1 MRHTLA
7 ILLTVL
13 VVAALALPTVVA
25 QKGDQKGDQ
34 AEVQL
39 KAAINKEVV
48 EGNLKAAI
56 DLYRKIAQSGNRPVA
71 ARALVRMGQCYEK
84 LGEANARE
92 ARKAYE
98 QVVREFG
105 DQAEM
110 AAEARS
116 RLAALK
122 PASRESSLPTLR
134 LVWEGPEVELMGAPS
149 PDGRYICYTDW
160 DTGDLAIH
168 DLTTGQNR
176 RLSGQKAW
184 DGSFAENSRWSPDGR
199 LIAFTWATLG
209 DTADLRIVGLDS
221 ARPRVL
227 FQDKEY
233 SWATVEDWSPDGR
246 QILARLYK
254 GSSLGRASALSL
266 VSASDG
272 SVRQLKDMSPPA
284 TGYASYMKFSPDGRY
299 IAFDYQNV
307 RASSLDKDIV
317 LLSVDGKRETPLVK
331 HPADDYLLGWTPDG
345 NSILFA
351 SDRTGAID
359 AWILPVAGGRPAG
372 EPRIVRKDI
381 GAISPLGLTRDGA
394 FFYGHGTDLRNIYVA
409 TIDRTRGAMTATYRK
424 LELPFEGRN
433 DTAEFSPD
441 GKRLAFVRASNRKAS
456 SSGGIRS
463 NSLCVFSLD
472 TGEEVTFPLNLR
484 TSSLRWAPDGSS
496 ILVGG
501 FDEMKTH
508 VRRVDSATGTTKE
521 VFPTDKDLR
530 EEMYVSPDWSADG
543 RTVYCVVCRRTGVS
557 FACSIVAKD
566 LQTDQARVVQKESAG
581 LPLISVSP
589 DGTSLAVNEHPLTG
603 GKGGATRRT
612 LQIISTKD
620 GAVRELS
627 EFVNATNGTVM
638 PRWSRDGRYVLFPGI
653 RPGEETW
660 DVWYVP
666 VEGGTPAK
674 LGLSVRRMGDI
685 SPHPD
690 GVRIAF
696 SSLGPTVHGPEVWVL
711 ENFLPAGKVAR

>member
-1 MRHTLA
+1 MKRTLA
-7 ILLTVL
+7 IPLAFL
-13 VVAALALPTVVA
+13 VVAALALPTVLA
-25 QKGDQKGDQ
+25 RQGDQ

-84 LGEANARE
+84 LGDANARE

-110 AAEARS
+110 AAEART

-122 PASRESSLPTLR
+122 AVPREASSLATLR

-199 LIAFTWATLG
+199 LIAFTWATVG
-209 DTADLRIVGLDS
+209 DTADLRIVGLDG
-221 ARPRVL
+221 AKPRIL
-227 FQDKEY
+227 FQDKKY
-233 SWATVEDWSPDGR
+233 SWATVEDWSPDGK
-246 QILARLYK
+246 QILARLYLHN
-254 GSSLGRASALSL
+254 SLGRASVLSL
-266 VSASDG
+266 VSTSDG
-272 SVRQLKDMSPPA
+272 SVRQLKDMSRPA
-284 TGYASYMKFSPDGRY
+284 TTYASYMKFSPDGKY
-299 IAFDYQNV
+299 IASDYQNV
-307 RASSLDKDIV
+307 SASSLDKDIV
-317 LLSVDGKRETPLVK
+317 LLSLDGKTETPLVK

-345 NSILFA
+345 NSIVFA

-359 AWILPVAGGRPAG
+359 AWIQPVAGGRPAG
-372 EPRIVRKDI
+372 EPRMVRKDI
-381 GAISPLGLTRDGA
+381 GAISPLGFTRDGA
-394 FFYGHGTDLRNIYVA
+394 FFYGHGTGLRNIYVA
-409 TIDRTRGAMTATYRK
+409 TIERTEQGMRATYRK
-424 LELPFEGRN
+424 LDLPFEGRN

-441 GKRLAFVRASNRKAS
+441 GKRLAFVRASNRKAD
-456 SSGGIRS
+456 SSGGIRT

-472 TGEEVTFPLNLR
+472 TGEEKTFPLNLR
-484 TSSLRWAPDGSS
+484 TASLRWSPDGSS
-496 ILVGG
+496 ILVNG
-501 FDEMKTH
+501 FDEMATH
-508 VRRVDSATGTTKE
+508 VRRVDAGTGTTKE
-521 VFPTDKDLR
+521 VFPTPKDFR
-530 EEMYVSPDWSADG
+530 EEVYLSPEWSPDG
-543 RTVYCVVCRRTGVS
+543 RTVYCVVGRRTGATFV
-557 FACSIVAKD
+557 CSIVAKD
-566 LQTDQARVVQKESAG
+566 LQTDQTRVVRKESAG
-581 LPLISVSP
+581 FPLISVSP
-589 DGTSLAVNEHPLTG
+589 DGTSLAAYELTLG
-603 GKGGATRRT
+603 DTKGGARRGVVKV
-612 LQIISTKD
+612 ISTKD
-620 GAVRELS
+620 GAERQLC
-627 EFVNATNGTVM
+627 EFLNATNPMVM
-638 PRWSRDGRYVLFPGI
+638 PRWSRDGRDVLFVGR
-653 RPGEETW
+653 RPDEQTS

-674 LGLSVRRMGDI
+674 LGLSVHGLGEI

-696 SSLGPTVHGPEVWVL
+696 SSLGSTVRGPQVWVM